1 MLHGCVESTSFR
13 ANFGRA
19 YLQANHVLCGVLLL
33 EGFIDMMDSF
43 EFNKIAGAL
52 LFSVL
57 IFLGLRALGETVFHV
72 AAPEKPGYAVEVAA
86 TTPGGSGGG
95 TAAPAATPLH
105 ELLASADATKGQKA
119 FKKCAAC
126 HKVDA
131 GASGGVGPNLAGIVG
146 KAMGAQDGFAY
157 SKGLV
162 AVASEKGP
170 WSYENLNAFLLKPKA
185 FIPGT
190 KMSFAGVKKEADRAN
205 LMAYLKSISPDAPAY
220 PTE

>member
-1 MLHGCVESTSFR
+1 M
-13 ANFGRA
+13 GRA
-19 YLQANHVLCGVLLL
+19 GPCGFQRV
-33 EGFIDMMDSF
+33 ISAMMDSF

-57 IFLGLRALGETVFHV
+57 VVLGLRSLGDTVFHV
-72 AAPEKPGYAVEVAA
+72 AAPEKPGYVVEVSESAA
-86 TTPGGSGGG
+86 GSGASAE
-95 TAAPAATPLH
+95 AAAETPLPQ
-105 ELLASADATKGQKA
+105 LLASADAAKGLKA

-131 GASGGVGPNLAGIVG
+131 GASGGVGPNLYGIVG

-157 SKGLV
+157 AKGLV
-162 AVASEKGP
+162 EAAASKGP
-170 WSYENLNAFLLKPKA
+170 WTYENLNAFLAKPKA

-190 KMSFAGVKKEADRAN
+190 KMSFAGVKKEGDRAN
-205 LMAYLKSISPDAPAY
+205 LLAYLKEISPEGPAF